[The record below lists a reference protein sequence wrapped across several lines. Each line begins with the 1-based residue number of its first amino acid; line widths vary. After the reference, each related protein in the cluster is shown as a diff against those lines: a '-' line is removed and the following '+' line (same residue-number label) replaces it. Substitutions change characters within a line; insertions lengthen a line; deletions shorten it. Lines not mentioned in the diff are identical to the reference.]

1 LDAFAA
7 TTKNRKPIEMEWTNQ
22 QRNELYYYVNR
33 ACRLVS
39 QYGDIQNDPRVIA
52 DALEDILS
60 PDHDGDDV
68 IRATKCLIKE
78 KGRVPLP
85 SEIGRFL
92 DERHV

>member
-1 LDAFAA
+1 
-7 TTKNRKPIEMEWTNQ
+7 
-22 QRNELYYYVNR
+22 
-33 ACRLVS
+33 
-39 QYGDIQNDPRVIA
+39 VIA

-85 SEIGRFL
+85 SEIEGYL
-92 DERHV
+92 NGE